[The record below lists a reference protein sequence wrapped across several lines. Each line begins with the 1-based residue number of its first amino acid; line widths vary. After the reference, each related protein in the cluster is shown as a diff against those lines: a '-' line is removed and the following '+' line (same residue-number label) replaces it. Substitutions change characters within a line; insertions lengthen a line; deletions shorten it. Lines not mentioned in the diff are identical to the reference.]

1 MLQMNLK
8 MTNNSVKNYLKF
20 HLLCWNLLL

>member
-1 MLQMNLK
+1 MNLR